1 MLLRFH
7 PIATLQ
13 IVASFIAPSR
23 PAPQTSSWTLNH
35 RQRRT
40 HQLSLLSRAPFTITP
55 HHITMRFSTTAVLA
69 LPALA
74 LAEQQIPLLDKVKGF
89 FNQATASVASVIP
102 SAPSV
107 PSAPVE
113 AAAAKAAAAVQ
124 HPLTLENWK
133 EVLTVDPTVSPPATT
148 EWLVFVTG
156 GNSTCYGFCGPAEKA
171 WNVRICDKSH

>member
-1 MLLRFH
+1 
-7 PIATLQ
+7 
-13 IVASFIAPSR
+13 
-23 PAPQTSSWTLNH
+23 
-35 RQRRT
+35 
-40 HQLSLLSRAPFTITP
+40 
-55 HHITMRFSTTAVLA
+55 MRFSSSVVLA

-89 FNQATASVASVIP
+89 FNQATASVASVLP

-124 HPLTLENWK
+124 HDLTLENWK
-133 EVLTVDPTVSPPATT
+133 EVLTVDPTVSAPATQ
-148 EWLVFVTG
+148 EWLIFVTG

-171 WNVRICDKSH
+171 WNVCLPTKPGMYDVTDSRRPPFLSSPRSPRRPSSASSTARRRTSSATRGPSARPP

>member
-1 MLLRFH
+1 
-7 PIATLQ
+7 
-13 IVASFIAPSR
+13 
-23 PAPQTSSWTLNH
+23 
-35 RQRRT
+35 
-40 HQLSLLSRAPFTITP
+40 
-55 HHITMRFSTTAVLA
+55 MRFASTAILA
-69 LPALA
+69 LPALT

-133 EVLTVDPTVSPPATT
+133 EVLTVDPTVSAPATQ

-171 WNVRICDKSH
+171 WNVCTRDRLQCTQLTTPSGIRSCHCCAALGT